1 MRRRWS
7 APVPRNAR
15 NRFALLACLA
25 ILAGCESFSGI
36 GGGDRDEAA
45 PVPAVDRRETQAQA
59 MVFFLEL
66 VQRMV
71 LAPAAEQAE
80 IFANIKRDHDTTGTP
95 AARLRYAIALATP
108 NHPSSDPA
116 NAQKLL
122 RQVVAAPEALT
133 PVENAIAFLELAQLD
148 KQLALAAETQRLQ
161 AIGDRADR
169 ERIAALQRR
178 VNAEVEENARLRKA
192 LEDARAKLEA
202 IADIERQSTQR
213 TTPNTGRT
221 P

>member
-1 MRRRWS
+1 MQ
-7 APVPRNAR
+7 RNAIR
-15 NRFALLACLA
+15 TAVVLLGLA
-25 ILAGCESFSGI
+25 ALAGCESFSGI
-36 GGGDRDEAA
+36 GGDERDRVEA
-45 PVPAVDRRETQAQA
+45 PPAIDRRETQAQA

-71 LAPAAEQAE
+71 LASTAEQAE

-95 AARLRYAIALATP
+95 AARLRYALVLATP

-116 NAQKLL
+116 SAQKLL

-133 PVENAIAFLELAQLD
+133 PVESAVAFLELAQID

-161 AIGDRADR
+161 TVGDRADR
-169 ERIAALQRR
+169 DRIAALQRR
-178 VNAEVEENARLRKA
+178 INAEVEENARLRKA

-202 IADIERQSTQR
+202 IADIERRSTQR
-213 TTPNTGRT
+213 TPPNTGRT

>member
-1 MRRRWS
+1 ML
-7 APVPRNAR
+7 RNAR
-15 NRFALLACLA
+15 GSLLLLFCFAA
-25 ILAGCESFSGI
+25 LAGCESFSGI
-36 GGGDRDEAA
+36 GSGERDTAA
-45 PVPAVDRRETQAQA
+45 PVPTVDRRETQAQA

-66 VQRMV
+66 LQRMV

-80 IFANIKRDHDTTGTP
+80 IFANIKRDYDTTGTP
-95 AARLRYAIALATP
+95 AARLRYALALATS
-108 NHPSSDPA
+108 NHASSDPA

-192 LEDARAKLEA
+192 LEDARAKLDA

-213 TTPNTGRT
+213 KPPNTGRT

>member
-1 MRRRWS
+1 MRRNGIRIAAAASLTCAAVLS
-7 APVPRNAR
+7 ACGNLPS
-15 NRFALLACLA
+15 L
-25 ILAGCESFSGI
+25 
-36 GGGDRDEAA
+36 GGKEREGAA

-71 LAPAAEQAE
+71 LAPTAEQAE

-95 AARLRYAIALATP
+95 GARLRYALALSTP

-116 NAQKLL
+116 TAQKLL

-133 PVENAIAFLELAQLD
+133 PVENAIAFLELAKLD
-148 KQLALAAETQRLQ
+148 RQLALTTEAQRLQ
-161 AIGDRADR
+161 SQGDRNDR

-178 VNAEVEENARLRKA
+178 LQAEVDENAKLRKA
-192 LEDARAKLEA
+192 LDEARAKLDA
-202 IADIERQSTQR
+202 IADIERQSNQR
-213 TTPNTGRT
+213 KPPTTGRT

>member
-1 MRRRWS
+1 MQ
-7 APVPRNAR
+7 RNAMR
-15 NRFALLACLA
+15 TAVVLLGLA
-25 ILAGCESFSGI
+25 ALAGCESFSGI
-36 GGGDRDEAA
+36 GGGERDRVEA
-45 PVPAVDRRETQAQA
+45 PPTIDRRETQAQA

-71 LAPAAEQAE
+71 LASAAEQAE
-80 IFANIKRDHDTTGTP
+80 IFANIKRDYDTTGTP
-95 AARLRYAIALATP
+95 AARLRYALVLATP

-133 PVENAIAFLELAQLD
+133 PVESAIAFLELAQLD

-161 AIGDRADR
+161 TVGDRADR
-169 ERIAALQRR
+169 DRIAALQRR
-178 VNAEVEENARLRKA
+178 INAEVEENARLRKA

-202 IADIERQSTQR
+202 IADIERRSTQR
-213 TTPNTGRT
+213 TPPNTGRT

>member
-1 MRRRWS
+1 M
-7 APVPRNAR
+7 PRNALR
-15 NRFALLACLA
+15 RPGALTRSAMLCGLAV
-25 ILAGCESFSGI
+25 LAGCESFSGI
-36 GGGDRDEAA
+36 GGGERGRVE

-95 AARLRYAIALATP
+95 AARLRFALALATP
-108 NHPSSDPA
+108 NHPSSDPD
-116 NAQKLL
+116 NAQRLL

-133 PVENAIAFLELAQLD
+133 PVENAIAFLELAKLD
-148 KQLALAAETQRLQ
+148 RQLALAAETQRLQ
-161 AIGDRADR
+161 SAGDRADR

-178 VNAEVEENARLRKA
+178 VNAEVEENARLRRA
-192 LEDARAKLEA
+192 LEEARAKLDA

-213 TTPNTGRT
+213 NPPNTGRT